1 VALSVVRGVV
11 RPLVRPFVRPV
22 IRPFVAAFAFLTRLP
37 VWSGPLRDED
47 LGRSVSFFPVVGLV
61 LGLVVTGAGALL
73 GEVLPATVAAVVL
86 VALLA
91 ALTGGL
97 HLDGVADVF
106 DALGGGRGDRQRMLD
121 IMKDSR
127 IGAHGAAALGL
138 VLLAKVFAAAELV
151 ARRDLAGLLA
161 FPAIAR
167 WAVTPAIVFHP
178 YARDEGT
185 GRAFNGE
192 ARAREVAVA
201 TALLALALAAVGP
214 RLFVPAAGALAAA
227 TLFALWLRQR
237 MGGLTGD
244 VYGASIE
251 IAEVVA
257 LTVIGA
263 LR

>member
-1 VALSVVRGVV
+1 MALSVARHVVRPVV
-11 RPLVRPFVRPV
+11 RPL
-22 IRPFVAAFAFLTRLP
+22 VAAFAFLTRVP

-61 LGLVVTGAGALL
+61 LGLGLTGLASLLAG
-73 GEVLPATVAAVVL
+73 VLPPTLAAVLL

-127 IGAHGAAALGL
+127 IGAHGAAALVL
-138 VLLAKVFAAAELV
+138 VLLAKVAAAAELV
-151 ARRDLAGLLA
+151 ARRDLAGLLV

-167 WAVTPAIVFHP
+167 WSVTPAIVFHP

-192 ARAREVAVA
+192 ARPREVIVA

-227 TLFALWLRQR
+227 TLFALWLRR
-237 MGGLTGD
+237 RLGGLTGD

-251 IAEVVA
+251 IAELVA
-257 LTVIGA
+257 LTIMGT

>member
-1 VALSVVRGVV
+1 VV
-11 RPLVRPFVRPV
+11 RPL
-22 IRPFVAAFAFLTRLP
+22 VAAFAFLTRLP

-61 LGLVVTGAGALL
+61 LGLVLTGLASLL
-73 GEVLPATVAAVVL
+73 ADVVPATLAAVAL

-127 IGAHGAAALGL
+127 IGAHGATALVL
-138 VLLAKVFAAAELV
+138 VLLAKVYALAELV

-161 FPAIAR
+161 FPAVAR
-167 WAVTPAIVFHP
+167 WSVTPAIVFHP
-178 YARDEGT
+178 YARAEGT

-192 ARAREVAVA
+192 ARPWEVAAA
-201 TALLALALAAVGP
+201 TALLALSLVALGP
-214 RLFVPAAGALAAA
+214 RLLVPAAGALAAA
-227 TLFALWLRQR
+227 TLFALWLRR
-237 MGGLTGD
+237 RLGGLTGD

-251 IAEVVA
+251 LAEVVT
-257 LTVIGA
+257 LTLVGA

>member
-1 VALSVVRGVV
+1 MRIFVV
-11 RPLVRPFVRPV
+11 RPL
-22 IRPFVAAFAFLTRLP
+22 VAAFAFLTRLP

-47 LGRSVSFFPVVGLV
+47 LGRSVTFFPIVGLV
-61 LGLVVTGAGALL
+61 LGLVLTGAGSLL
-73 GEVLPATVAAVVL
+73 VDVLTPTLAAVFL

-106 DALGGGRGDRQRMLD
+106 DALGGGRGDKQRMLD
-121 IMKDSR
+121 IMRDSR
-127 IGAHGAAALGL
+127 IGAHGAAALVL
-138 VLLAKVFAAAELV
+138 LLLAKVAAVAELL
-151 ARRDLAGLLA
+151 ARHDLGGLLV

-178 YARDEGT
+178 YARAEGT

-192 ARAREVAVA
+192 ARPWEVAGA
-201 TALLALALAAVGP
+201 TAILAAALAAVGA
-214 RLFVPAAGALAAA
+214 RLLVPAAGALVA
-227 TLFALWLRQR
+227 TSLFALWLRR
-237 MGGLTGD
+237 RLGGLTGD

-251 IAEVVA
+251 LAEVVTLA
-257 LTVIGA
+257 LVGA